1 MKDLTQLSDAE
12 LLAYYNEMG
21 HYESLDYKM
30 DGSGEL
36 GSAIAKTWKP
46 VWEAF
51 EAEFAKREICLN
63 TSEIP
68 C

>member
-12 LLAYYNEMG
+12 LLAYYNEME

-36 GSAIAKTWKP
+36 GGVIAKTWKP
-46 VWEAF
+46 LKPNLRKEKFV
-51 EAEFAKREICLN
+51 
-63 TSEIP
+63 
-68 C
+68 

>member
-12 LLAYYNEMG
+12 LLAYYNEME

-36 GSAIAKTWKP
+36 GGVIAKTWKP
-46 VWEAF
+46 VWEPLKPNLRKEKF
-51 EAEFAKREICLN
+51 V
-63 TSEIP
+63 
-68 C
+68 